1 MTSIDEYA
9 FYKCTGFTALTI
21 PSSVIEIGSS
31 AFDYCTATQ
40 IITLGWNTSDSTE
53 RDIADDAFGYA
64 GVIVKY
70 NDGSNYG
77 N

>member
-31 AFDYCTATQ
+31 AFDYCTNTQ
-40 IITLGWNTSDSTE
+40 LITLDWNAGDTTS
-53 RDIADDAFGYA
+53 RNIAGDAFGYT
-64 GVIVKY
+64 GIVVKY
-70 NDGSNYG
+70 KDGTTYG